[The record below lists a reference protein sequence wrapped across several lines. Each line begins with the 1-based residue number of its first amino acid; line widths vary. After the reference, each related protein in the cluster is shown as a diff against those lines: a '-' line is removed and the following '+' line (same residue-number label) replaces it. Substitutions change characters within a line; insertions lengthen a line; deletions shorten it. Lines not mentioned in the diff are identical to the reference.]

1 MTNSRGIEKDLAAI
15 LVESDALTFGKFKLS
30 SGKMSKYY
38 LDLRILPSHPQA
50 FGKVVEAY
58 SIILKRVHEAVDLIG
73 GIPTSGLT
81 FATALAYHLA
91 KPLIYVRDNRKPY
104 GKSKMV
110 EGFLKPGSSVIL
122 IDDLVTTG
130 SSIISAAEAIR
141 AEGGVVKECIVLI
154 DREGGAQHNLLRN
167 DIRLHSIASI
177 SAIATRLH
185 ESGLID
191 RSKMDAILRESQ
203 GSN

>member
-1 MTNSRGIEKDLAAI
+1 
-15 LVESDALTFGKFKLS
+15 
-30 SGKMSKYY
+30 
-38 LDLRILPSHPQA
+38 
-50 FGKVVEAY
+50 
-58 SIILKRVHEAVDLIG
+58 
-73 GIPTSGLT
+73 
-81 FATALAYHLA
+81 
-91 KPLIYVRDNRKPY
+91 
-104 GKSKMV
+104 MV

-203 GSN
+203 G